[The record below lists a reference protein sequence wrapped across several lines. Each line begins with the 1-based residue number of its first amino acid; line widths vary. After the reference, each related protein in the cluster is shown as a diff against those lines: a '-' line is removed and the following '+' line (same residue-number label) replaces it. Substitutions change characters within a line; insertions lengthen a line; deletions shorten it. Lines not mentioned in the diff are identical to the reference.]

1 MSFKNI
7 VLSILC
13 ASALSTFNMAI
24 AKEEKNQ
31 EQVLISAEKGTLINL
46 MQKGTIS
53 TDTYETMLEKGI
65 KPSLEVTVLFSRG
78 IDVVKSSLS
87 SQSSVTGESIQLSN
101 QDGDKKTLEYTRHED
116 GRVVQYTEVY
126 VYDSNIGGF
135 RQTEFHRVD
144 KGPVPDDIPSE
155 DP

>member
-1 MSFKNI
+1 MSFKSV
-7 VLSILC
+7 VLAILC
-13 ASALSTFNMAI
+13 ANALIAFNMAI
-24 AKEEKNQ
+24 AKEKNNQ
-31 EQVLISAEKGTLINL
+31 EQVLISAEKDTLINL

-65 KPSLEVTVLFSRG
+65 KPSLEVTVFFSRG
-78 IDVVKSSLS
+78 MDVVKSSLTS
-87 SQSSVTGESIQLSN
+87 PSSVTGESIQLSN

-116 GRVVQYTEVY
+116 GRVIQYTEVY

-144 KGPVPDDIPSE
+144 KGPAPDDIPA
-155 DP
+155 DDL